1 MPAKLLSDEQ
11 RQRRAEI
18 ARQNGAK
25 SKGPVTAEGKYR
37 SSMNAIA
44 TGEHVELHKEDLP
57 PFFFLL
63 STDDRSAYLRAFQAQ
78 MRHLKPQSEFE
89 QGLVR
94 RMAIALFQHDRLTT
108 FHAEALQRELDTV
121 VREFPALGL
130 SDQFFQSHKRATIEK
145 EVQQFVIRGQRHH
158 MATFRSLHKTL
169 IDLRKH
175 TPMQPPEP
183 VDITADS
190 NQIHDDDPD
199 PSVAVEVIA
208 LADRAK
214 KEPSFNLP
222 QYAINFLKNKG
233 YMERLAPGY
242 DIGDLLERF
251 GQYPVPKAA

>member
-1 MPAKLLSDEQ
+1 
-11 RQRRAEI
+11 
-18 ARQNGAK
+18 
-25 SKGPVTAEGKYR
+25 
-37 SSMNAIA
+37 
-44 TGEHVELHKEDLP
+44 
-57 PFFFLL
+57 
-63 STDDRSAYLRAFQAQ
+63 
-78 MRHLKPQSEFE
+78 
-89 QGLVR
+89 
-94 RMAIALFQHDRLTT
+94 
-108 FHAEALQRELDTV
+108 LQRELDTV

-130 SDQFFQSHKRATIEK
+130 CDQFFQSHKWATIEK
-145 EVQQFVIRGQRHH
+145 EVQQFVICGQRHQ

-175 TPMQPPEP
+175 PPMQPPEP
-183 VDITADS
+183 VDMTADS

-242 DIGDLLERF
+242 DVGDVLERF
-251 GQYPVPKAA
+251 AQIPVPKAA

>member
-1 MPAKLLSDEQ
+1 MPSKELTEEQ
-11 RQRRAEI
+11 RQRRAAI

-25 SKGPVTAEGKYR
+25 SKGPVTTEGKYR

-63 STDDRSAYLRAFQAQ
+63 STDDRAAYLRSFQSQ
-78 MRHLKPQSEFE
+78 MRHFKPQSEFE
-89 QGLVR
+89 QSLVR
-94 RMAIALFQHDRLTT
+94 RMAIALFQHDRLTS
-108 FHAEALQRELDTV
+108 FQAEAMQRELDTV

-130 SDQFFQSHKRATIEK
+130 SDHFFLSNKRATLEK

-190 NQIHDDDPD
+190 KQLHDDDPD

-214 KEPSFNLP
+214 KEPSFELP

-242 DIGDLLERF
+242 DVGDLLERF
-251 GQYPVPKAA
+251 GRTPVPKAA

>member
-94 RMAIALFQHDRLTT
+94 RMAIALFQHDRLSS
-108 FHAEALQRELDTV
+108 FQAEAMQREVDTV
-121 VREFPALGL
+121 VREFPALGV
-130 SDQFFQSHKRATIEK
+130 SEHFFQSHKRATIEK
-145 EVQQFVIRGQRHH
+145 EVQQFVIRGQRHY
-158 MATFRSLHKTL
+158 MATFRGLHKTL
-169 IDLRKH
+169 IDLRKY

-190 NQIHDDDPD
+190 KQIKLEDPD
-199 PSVAVEVIA
+199 PEVTREVLA

-214 KEPSFNLP
+214 KEPNFVLP
-222 QYAINFLKNKG
+222 AYALNFLQNNDL
-233 YMERLAPGY
+233 MDRLAPGY
-242 DIGDLLERF
+242 DVGDLLERF
-251 GQYPVPKAA
+251 GQTPVPKAA